1 MIVSD
6 GDIAPGFPGV
16 NLRGEGVGC
25 RGAACTVNV
34 GK

>member
-16 NLRGEGVGC
+16 NLWGEGVGC
-25 RGAACTVNV
+25 GAARTVNV